1 VKLIGLVFALS
12 LAAAG
17 AAAAAEEAPKVAGT
31 DVPVPKRVKFVAPEY
46 PAEAQAK
53 GLRGI
58 VILELTIDTKGQVA
72 RVEVTRSVPPFDEA
86 AAAAVKQWE
95 YEVTKVEGKAVSVRL
110 TVPIT
115 FALKLP
121 EMKRESG
128 IPELRQ
134 GANPGFPPS
143 EAKGSHTVT
152 AELTIAGDGQIAE
165 GQVLEGDSPWAET
178 LLLAVRTWRFAPTAD
193 GEPLRFSLKAEF
205 VPAGG
210 AEKAQRVGLELSG
223 PRHLAALPAEL
234 PNPAAAPGPPQPADA
249 TAETPASPAAPPL
262 SPPASPAPVASAPPL
277 AASAAPATAP
287 SPAPTPA
294 PPPMEV
300 IAAPPPPTVPAGP
313 EGLGVSAV
321 RDVRIEAGIPDLI
334 RGRRP
339 VVPPLARIAGTEGT
353 VDVKFAVDSS
363 GAASKVDA
371 VGAEPLRSA
380 ALQAVQSWAFRR
392 TRADRLYLVAS
403 FTYAGDQA
411 SAVVKPAQ
419 Q

>member
-1 VKLIGLVFALS
+1 
-12 LAAAG
+12 
-17 AAAAAEEAPKVAGT
+17 
-31 DVPVPKRVKFVAPEY
+31 
-46 PAEAQAK
+46 
-53 GLRGI
+53 
-58 VILELTIDTKGQVA
+58 
-72 RVEVTRSVPPFDEA
+72 
-86 AAAAVKQWE
+86 
-95 YEVTKVEGKAVSVRL
+95 
-110 TVPIT
+110 
-115 FALKLP
+115 
-121 EMKRESG
+121 
-128 IPELRQ
+128 
-134 GANPGFPPS
+134 
-143 EAKGSHTVT
+143 
-152 AELTIAGDGQIAE
+152 
-165 GQVLEGDSPWAET
+165 
-178 LLLAVRTWRFAPTAD
+178 
-193 GEPLRFSLKAEF
+193 
-205 VPAGG
+205 
-210 AEKAQRVGLELSG
+210 
-223 PRHLAALPAEL
+223 
-234 PNPAAAPGPPQPADA
+234 
-249 TAETPASPAAPPL
+249 
-262 SPPASPAPVASAPPL
+262 VASAPPVVSAPP
-277 AASAAPATAP
+277 AAAAATPATAP

-353 VDVKFAVDSS
+353 VDVRFAVDSS